1 MIHKLH
7 QSPVGGKCMKYWNK
21 TYECMSRSEMTEVQT
36 KRLIKT
42 VNRVYSN
49 VPFYRDKM
57 QKTGIEPGDITSL
70 EDLKKLPFTNK
81 DDLRDT
87 YPFGMFAA
95 PMSDIVRIHASSGTT
110 GKQTVVGYT
119 RKDLKSWA
127 EVIARSLCSAGAS
140 KKSIVQ
146 VAYGYGLFTG
156 GLGLHY
162 GAERIGASVIPISG
176 GNTKRQL
183 QIMKDYGTTVL
194 ACTPSYALNMAEEM
208 AETGINRDELKLKV
222 GIFGAEPWS
231 NNMRKEIEERL
242 GITAMDIYG
251 LSEIMG
257 PGVSIDCPYKCGLHV
272 QEDHFLPEIINPET
286 EEVMPEGSNGELVFT
301 TITKEGLPLIRY
313 RTHDISSLNYGKC
326 ECGRTLVRMSKVTG
340 RSDDMLIIRGVNVFP
355 SQIESVLLET
365 GETSPHYL
373 LVVDR
378 VDNLDSL
385 EILVEMTPN
394 MFSDKVKKIEELEA
408 KVRKEVVSTLGIN
421 AKVKLV
427 EPKTIE
433 RSEGKAKRVI
443 DKRKI

>member
-1 MIHKLH
+1 
-7 QSPVGGKCMKYWNK
+7 MKYWNP
-21 TYECMSRSEMTEVQT
+21 TYECMSRKEMTEVQT
-36 KRLIKT
+36 ERLIRT
-42 VNRVYSN
+42 VNRVYNN
-49 VPFYRDKM
+49 VAFYRDKM
-57 QKTGIEPGDITSL
+57 QKAGIEPGDIKSL

-81 DDLRDT
+81 SDLRDT

-119 RKDLKSWA
+119 RRDLKSWA
-127 EVIARSLCSAGAS
+127 EVVARSLYSAGAN

-183 QIMKDYGTTVL
+183 QIMKDFGTTVL

-208 AETGINRDELKLKV
+208 DELGIDRRELKLKV

-257 PGVSIDCPYKCGLHV
+257 PGVSIDCHCKCGLHV
-272 QEDHFLPEIINPET
+272 QEDHFIPEIINPET
-286 EEVMPEGSNGELVFT
+286 EEVLPEGSNGELVFT

-313 RTHDISSLNYGKC
+313 RTHDISSLNYKKC
-326 ECGRTLVRMSKVTG
+326 ECGRTLVRMNKVTG

-365 GETSPHYL
+365 GETAPHYL
-373 LVVDR
+373 IIVDR

-385 EILVEMTPN
+385 EIWVEMTPS
-394 MFSDKVKKIEELEA
+394 MFSDKIKKVEELEA
-408 KVRKEVVSTLGIN
+408 RVRKEVVSALGIN